1 MICVHDIYISVI
13 LWIYISNKVYN
24 RFICKPNIADRRIWA
39 RSKNTEYMRR
49 KGLQIGSEKKTYAL
63 HRNKDESDGVTK
75 HFLLTKHLWST
86 NKMWQTNVKCFGQS
100 TASSILQGFMK
111 LLGCIR
117 NIDAVISIE
126 ILHSIY
132 LF

>member
-1 MICVHDIYISVI
+1 MVT
-13 LWIYISNKVYN
+13 NKVYN
-24 RFICKPNIADRRIWA
+24 WFICKPNIADRRIWA
-39 RSKNTEYMRR
+39 QSENTEYMRR

-100 TASSILQGFMK
+100 TASSILQGFTK
-111 LLGCIR
+111 FLWWIR
-117 NIDAVISIE
+117 NIDIIISIK
-126 ILHSIY
+126 ILHS
-132 LF
+132 L